1 MTKKIFRTTLSA
13 SLGIVLV
20 TILIIMGFLYNYFN
34 RIQREQLRTQTALAS
49 QGISFEGKDYFEN
62 LKTSNVRITWVDN
75 KGQVLYDTQSDA
87 KHMKNHAN
95 RQEIKEA
102 IKSGYGESTRWSAT
116 LTEKSIYAAQRLNN
130 GTIVRLSVAQQTI
143 FYLLLGM
150 MSPLAIIILL
160 AIILSVL
167 IARYIAKKV
176 SEPLNNIDLDHP
188 LSNDSYEEIT
198 PLLRRLDSHQSKIQH
213 QKLLLQKRQ
222 KEIDTIISKIKE
234 GMILLDDQ
242 ARIVSINAEA
252 LKLFQINDDWHGRF
266 MMEVSRDLTLK
277 DLIDQGL
284 KGKKKEANIDIEN
297 NHYRVLVRPTTDN
310 NRVTGLVVLLFD
322 VTDQLQMEQ
331 LQREFTANVSHELKT
346 PLHVISGYSELLANQ
361 MVPNEEVPQFAAK
374 IHKESERL
382 VKLVEDIINLSH
394 LDEQEKLP
402 QETVNLYDLT
412 QKVLEGLQAKADKKH
427 IQINFNGEEAIL
439 RGNPVLLNSLVYNL
453 CDNALTYNHEKGQVN
468 VTLKNSPDTITLE
481 VSDTGL
487 GIAEKDKKRIFERFY
502 RVDKSRSK
510 IVGGTGLGL
519 SIVKSALDF
528 HNGSIKVDSHL
539 GQGTTMTVLLHKQ

>member
-1 MTKKIFRTTLSA
+1 M
-13 SLGIVLV
+13 
-20 TILIIMGFLYNYFN
+20 
-34 RIQREQLRTQTALAS
+34 
-49 QGISFEGKDYFEN
+49 
-62 LKTSNVRITWVDN
+62 
-75 KGQVLYDTQSDA
+75 
-87 KHMKNHAN
+87 
-95 RQEIKEA
+95 
-102 IKSGYGESTRWSAT
+102 
-116 LTEKSIYAAQRLNN
+116 
-130 GTIVRLSVAQQTI
+130 
-143 FYLLLGM
+143 
-150 MSPLAIIILL
+150 
-160 AIILSVL
+160 
-167 IARYIAKKV
+167 
-176 SEPLNNIDLDHP
+176 
-188 LSNDSYEEIT
+188 
-198 PLLRRLDSHQSKIQH
+198 
-213 QKLLLQKRQ
+213 
-222 KEIDTIISKIKE
+222 
-234 GMILLDDQ
+234 
-242 ARIVSINAEA
+242 
-252 LKLFQINDDWHGRF
+252 
-266 MMEVSRDLTLK
+266 
-277 DLIDQGL
+277 
-284 KGKKKEANIDIEN
+284 
-297 NHYRVLVRPTTDN
+297 
-310 NRVTGLVVLLFD
+310 
-322 VTDQLQMEQ
+322 TDQLQMEQ

-453 CDNALTYNHEKGQVN
+453 CDNAITYNHEKGQVN

>member
-20 TILIIMGFLYNYFN
+20 TILMIMGFLYNYFN
-34 RIQREQLRTQTALAS
+34 HIQREQLRTQTALAS

-102 IKSGYGESTRWSAT
+102 IKSGYGESTRWSET

-198 PLLRRLDSHQSKIQH
+198 PLLRRLDSHQAKIQH

-222 KEIDTIISKIKE
+222 KEFDTIISKIKE

-284 KGKKKEANIDIEN
+284 KGKKKEANIGIEN

-453 CDNALTYNHEKGQVN
+453 CDNAITYNHEKGQVN

>member
-20 TILIIMGFLYNYFN
+20 TILMIMGFLYNYFN

-95 RQEIKEA
+95 RQQIKEA

-198 PLLRRLDSHQSKIQH
+198 PLLRRLDSHQAKIQH

-222 KEIDTIISKIKE
+222 KEFDTIISKIKE

-453 CDNALTYNHEKGQVN
+453 CDNAITYNHEKGQVN

>member
-20 TILIIMGFLYNYFN
+20 TILMIMGFLYNYFN

-222 KEIDTIISKIKE
+222 KEFDTIISKIKE

-453 CDNALTYNHEKGQVN
+453 CDNAITYNHEKGQVN

>member
-1 MTKKIFRTTLSA
+1 
-13 SLGIVLV
+13 
-20 TILIIMGFLYNYFN
+20 
-34 RIQREQLRTQTALAS
+34 
-49 QGISFEGKDYFEN
+49 
-62 LKTSNVRITWVDN
+62 
-75 KGQVLYDTQSDA
+75 
-87 KHMKNHAN
+87 
-95 RQEIKEA
+95 
-102 IKSGYGESTRWSAT
+102 
-116 LTEKSIYAAQRLNN
+116 
-130 GTIVRLSVAQQTI
+130 
-143 FYLLLGM
+143 
-150 MSPLAIIILL
+150 
-160 AIILSVL
+160 VL

-198 PLLRRLDSHQSKIQH
+198 PLLRRLDSHQAKIQH

-222 KEIDTIISKIKE
+222 KEFDTIISKIKE

-453 CDNALTYNHEKGQVN
+453 CDNAITYNHEKGQVN